1 MAKFAWTYFTT
12 AIVMLVLDAA
22 WLTLMAGRLYR
33 PQIGSLM
40 RDGFDPVAAVMFYI
54 LFVSGLVVFVGIPAL
69 EGSSWTVP
77 LWRGALFGLVA
88 YATYDLTNQAT
99 LRGWSWLITGA
110 DLVWGMTL
118 SGISA
123 ALGVTIARGMLI
135 RYS

>member
-1 MAKFAWTYFTT
+1 MARYLWTYMTT
-12 AIVMLVLDAA
+12 ALVMLLLDAV
-22 WLTLMAGRLYR
+22 WLYVMAGRLYK

-40 RDGFDPVAAVMFYI
+40 RDGFDPLAAGLFYL
-54 LFVSGLVVFVGIPAL
+54 LFVGGLVIFVGVPAL
-69 EGSSWTVP
+69 ESSAWTVP

-123 ALGVTIARGMLI
+123 ALGVTIARGVL
-135 RYS
+135 R

>member
-1 MAKFAWTYFTT
+1 MARYAWTYATT
-12 AIVMLVLDAA
+12 ALVMLLLDAV
-22 WLTLMAGRLYR
+22 WLYVMAGRLYK

-40 RDGFDPVAAVMFYI
+40 REGFDPLAAGLFYL
-54 LFVSGLVVFVGIPAL
+54 LFVGGLVIFVGVPAL
-69 EGSSWTVP
+69 ESPAWTVP

-110 DLVWGMTL
+110 DLMWGMTL

-123 ALGVTIARGMLI
+123 ALGVTIARGVL

>member
-1 MAKFAWTYFTT
+1 MARYVWTYMTT
-12 AIVMLVLDAA
+12 ALVMLLLDAV
-22 WLTLMAGRLYR
+22 WLSVMAGHLYKPR
-33 PQIGSLM
+33 IGSLL
-40 RDGFDPVAAVMFYI
+40 REGFDPLAAGLFYV
-54 LFVSGLVVFVGIPAL
+54 LFVGGLVVFVGVPAL
-69 EGSSWTVP
+69 ENPAWTVP

-123 ALGVTIARGMLI
+123 ALGVTIARGVL

>member
-1 MAKFAWTYFTT
+1 MARYAWTYATT
-12 AIVMLVLDAA
+12 ALVMLLLDAV
-22 WLTLMAGRLYR
+22 WLYVMAGRLYK

-40 RDGFDPVAAVMFYI
+40 REGFDPLAAGLFYL
-54 LFVSGLVVFVGIPAL
+54 LFVSGLVIFVGVPAL
-69 EGSSWTVP
+69 ESPGWTVP

-110 DLVWGMTL
+110 DLMWGMTL

-123 ALGVTIARGMLI
+123 ALGVTIARGVL
-135 RYS
+135 R

>member
-1 MAKFAWTYFTT
+1 MAKFLWTYLTT
-12 AIVMLVLDAA
+12 ATVMLALDVV
-22 WLTLMAGRLYR
+22 WLSVMAGRLYR

-40 RDGFDPVAAVMFYI
+40 REGFDPVAAVMFYL
-54 LFVSGLVVFVGIPAL
+54 LFVGGLVVFVGIPAL
-69 EGSSWTVP
+69 ESPTWSVP

-118 SGISA
+118 SGVSA
-123 ALGVTIARGMLI
+123 TVGVTIARGMLR

>member
-1 MAKFAWTYFTT
+1 MARYAWTYATT
-12 AIVMLVLDAA
+12 ALVMLLLDAV
-22 WLTLMAGRLYR
+22 WLYVMAGRLYK

-40 RDGFDPVAAVMFYI
+40 REGFDPLAAGLFYL
-54 LFVSGLVVFVGIPAL
+54 LFVSGLVVFVGVPAL
-69 EGSSWTVP
+69 ESPAWTVP

-118 SGISA
+118 SGVSA
-123 ALGVTIARGMLI
+123 ALGVTIARGVLK
-135 RYS
+135 